1 MRNFFRA
8 VKIGLRYRLT
18 CIGIVLCSL
27 LVAVF
32 WSANIGTIY
41 PLVEVVFQGKSATQY
56 LDEGIEELQLE
67 IAEKQALIHTASNLD
82 DTSFL
87 IRQLSSLESELDLKQ
102 GLLPYARQYLPDTAF
117 ETLVLVVCLM
127 IGGTVMKDL
136 ILMSNIILTQR
147 FTQLSV
153 FNLRKEFYRRTLKM
167 SVGSFNADRS
177 TELMSRITNDTE
189 VVTQGIFQLLG
200 KAVREPLKMVTCLV
214 AAAFISWRLLLLCL
228 IVTPFAAILIG
239 YLSKALRRSNR
250 KAMQE
255 MASMYG
261 LIGET
266 FKGIVAVKAFNMEG
280 YERKRFHQS
289 AKSYYLKAMN
299 IAKYNSMTRPTT
311 EIMGMTIVGLAILAG
326 GYLVLN
332 QETHLLGIQI
342 CINPMS
348 FGDMMTFFAFLIGAS
363 DPLRKIADVFNVVQ
377 RGAAA
382 ADRIYE
388 MLDRNPDLPE
398 TPNPSPMPESIQTIK
413 FSSVNFGYTPECN
426 VLKNLSLTI
435 PQGQTV
441 ALVGPN
447 GCGKS
452 TLARMIPRFF
462 DPTKGSVSVNGT
474 DIKLVRK
481 RDLRNR
487 IAMVTQ
493 NAIMFDDSVLN
504 NLKYGKRDATLEQ
517 VQTAAKKAKAH
528 QFIESKLDNGYGTI
542 IGEGGGKLSGGQRQR
557 LALARAILT
566 DPEIIILDEATSQ
579 VDSESEQVIYQVL
592 AEFLADRTAIMIT
605 HRMASL
611 QLADRIIVMDQG
623 EIIDDGTHDELIQR
637 NTVYQRMAAT
647 ELRDIA

>member
-8 VKIGLRYRLT
+8 VRLGLQYRLT
-18 CIGIVLCSL
+18 CVGIVSCSL
-27 LVAVF
+27 LIAVF

-41 PLVEVVFQGKSATQY
+41 PLVEVVFQGKSGTQY
-56 LDEGIEELQLE
+56 LTESIEDLQIE
-67 IAEKQALIHTASNLD
+67 IAEKQSLIQQEGPSNHP
-82 DTSFL
+82 SFL
-87 IRQLSSLESELDLKQ
+87 TTQLQSLEKELEFKQ
-102 GLLPYARQYLPDTAF
+102 ALLPYAQQYLPDTAF
-117 ETLVLVVCLM
+117 ETLVLVVCLLL
-127 IGGTVMKDL
+127 GGTILKDL
-136 ILMSNIILTQR
+136 ILMSNIMLTQR

-153 FNLRKEFYRRTLKM
+153 FNLRKQFYRRTLQM

-177 TELMSRITNDTE
+177 TELMRRFTNDTE
-189 VVTQGIFQLLG
+189 VVTLGIFQLLG
-200 KAVREPLKMVTCLV
+200 KAVREPLKMTTCLI
-214 AAAFISWRLLLLCL
+214 AAALISWRLLLLCM
-228 IVTPFAAILIG
+228 IVTPVAAILIS

-255 MASMYG
+255 MAAMYG

-266 FKGIVAVKAFNMEG
+266 FKGIVAVKTFNREA
-280 YERKRFHQS
+280 YERKRFHDS
-289 AKSYYLKAMN
+289 AKSYYFKAMD

-326 GYLVLN
+326 GYLVLK
-332 QETHLLGIQI
+332 QETHLFGIQI

-382 ADRIYE
+382 ADRIFE
-388 MLDRNPDLPE
+388 MLDRDPDLPE
-398 TPNPSPMPESIQTIK
+398 AKNPTPMPEKIETIE
-413 FSSVNFGYTPECN
+413 FANVDFGYTGDCD
-426 VLKNLSLTI
+426 VIKNLSLTI
-435 PQGQTV
+435 TKGQTV
-441 ALVGPN
+441 AFVGPN

-462 DPTKGSVSVNGT
+462 DPTSGSVSVN
-474 DIKLVRK
+474 DINITQIRK

-493 NAIMFDDSVLN
+493 NAIMFDDSILN
-504 NLKYGKRDATLEQ
+504 NLKYGKRDATLEEIQ
-517 VQTAAKKAKAH
+517 MAARKAKAH
-528 QFIESKLDNGYGTI
+528 QFIKSKLENGYETI

-557 LALARAILT
+557 LALARAILS

-579 VDSESEQVIYQVL
+579 IDIESEQVIHQVL

-611 QLADRIIVMDQG
+611 QLADRIVVMDQG
-623 EIIDDGTHDELIQR
+623 KIVDVGTHEELLQR
-637 NTVYQRMAAT
+637 NLIYQRMAAT
-647 ELRDIA
+647 ELKNIA